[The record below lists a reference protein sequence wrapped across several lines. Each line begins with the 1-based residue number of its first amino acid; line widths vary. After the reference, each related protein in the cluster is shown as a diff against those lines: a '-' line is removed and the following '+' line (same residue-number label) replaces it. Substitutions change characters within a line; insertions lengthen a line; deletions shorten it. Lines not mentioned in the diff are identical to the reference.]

1 MMKTENT
8 SNPIIGTGF
17 KTLSKIRDGN
27 SSVVLSLSNDSHVI
41 PCDEDGNNGNYS
53 ECYTDVSLYE
63 GNELMTSVNY
73 VIETSSGVEGEWNPA
88 LKRYSVTNI
97 SSNMVYGYVDFKVN
111 YKGAEYNSRFTLS
124 KTFNGKDAYSVDISN
139 EVHVFSSDSTGTLDS
154 DITTKSTVYAYKG
167 TEMITTGFRIELPK
181 EEIPG
186 LRLSLTGQEIT
197 IVALKGRLLSNQGEF
212 EIKVYIEGKIFR
224 KTFSWSKTKSG
235 ESGYTIV
242 SLPQTISIVFSEYG
256 TILGKREFELAF
268 DIISNTDGQSVDF
281 SIESYTCP
289 NGFMIDRDDI
299 NNKLVLRVVNED
311 VIGES
316 GIVEVGLLRGTTN
329 YYQTITYG
337 VTRNGESP
345 YTISMYSSN
354 GMVFKD
360 GVVNTIL
367 EAVVRRGIKIVND
380 EVGQNAFEWTKKDK
394 EGNVVIEWI
403 PNYYRNRK
411 DMIEITSEDII
422 ERATFE
428 CSINI

>member
-1 MMKTENT
+1 MKTRNT

-27 SSVVLSLSNDSHVI
+27 SSVVLNLSNDSHVI
-41 PCDEDGNNGNYS
+41 PCDENGHNGNYQ

-63 GNELMTSVNY
+63 GNELITSISY
-73 VIETSSGVEGEWNPA
+73 TIEASSGVTGEWNAA
-88 LKRYSVTNI
+88 LKRYTVTNM
-97 SSNMVYGYVDFKVN
+97 SDDVTHGYVDFKAN
-111 YKGAEYNSRFTLS
+111 YKGSSYSSRFTLS
-124 KTFNGKDAYSVDISN
+124 KTFNGKDAYSVDMSN
-139 EVHVFSSDSTGTLDS
+139 DVHVFSSDSTGTIDR
-154 DITTKSTVYAYKG
+154 DTETKSTIYIYKG
-167 TEMITTGFRIELPK
+167 TEMLTSGFRIELPK
-181 EEIPG
+181 EPIPG
-186 LRLSLTGQEIT
+186 MALSLSGQEVT
-197 IVALKGRLLSNQGEF
+197 IKALKGKLLADQGEF
-212 EIKVYIEGKIFR
+212 EIKIYIEGKVFR

-235 ESGYTIV
+235 ESGYTII
-242 SLPQTISIVFSEYG
+242 SLPQSIQIVLSEYG
-256 TILGKREFELAF
+256 TLLGKSEFELAF
-268 DIISNTDGQSVDF
+268 DIINNIDGQSVDF

-299 NNKLVLRVVNED
+299 NNKLILKVLDES
-311 VIGES
+311 VIGET
-316 GIVEVGLLRGTTN
+316 GVIEVGLLRGTTN

-337 VTRNGESP
+337 VTKDGESP

-360 GVVNTIL
+360 GVIDTIL

-380 EVGQNAFEWTKKDK
+380 EIGQDAFVWTKKNK
-394 EGNVVIEWI
+394 EGTIIVDWK

-411 DMIEITSEDII
+411 DMIVITSEDVM